1 MLNQYIHTIYNFD
14 MVKRRGDVLEFA
26 ILGLLLES
34 PLHGY
39 ELRKRLT
46 GVLGPFRA
54 ISYGSLYPAL
64 KDLQARGLIAESAP
78 KPIPTVTTKRAR
90 IVYEVTAA
98 GTERFASL
106 VANPGP
112 DAWEDEQF
120 AAHLAFF
127 TSTPSDIRLRILEG
141 RRARLEE
148 RMAVLRESFRHTS
161 ERLDPYASRLQE
173 HGMNR
178 VESEVRWLNELI
190 EAERTS

>member
-1 MLNQYIHTIYNFD
+1 
-14 MVKRRGDVLEFA
+14 MVKRRGDVLTFA
-26 ILGLLLES
+26 ILGLLMES

-64 KDLQARGLIAESAP
+64 RSLQGRGLIAESAP

-90 IVYEVTAA
+90 TVYEITSA
-98 GTERFASL
+98 GTQHFSSL

-112 DAWEDEQF
+112 DAWDDEPF

-127 TSTPSDIRLRILEG
+127 SRTPREIRLRILEG
-141 RRARLEE
+141 RRARLQE
-148 RMAVLRESFRHTS
+148 RMAMLRESFRHTS
-161 ERLDPYASRLQE
+161 QRLDHYAKRMHE
-173 HGMNR
+173 HGLET
-178 VESEVRWLNELI
+178 VESEVRWLEELI
-190 EAERTS
+190 ELERGQ

>member
-1 MLNQYIHTIYNFD
+1 
-14 MVKRRGDVLEFA
+14 MVRRRSDVLELA
-26 ILGLLLES
+26 ILGLLLEA

-39 ELRKRLT
+39 ELRKRLA

-64 KDLQARGLIAESAP
+64 KDLLARGLIAESTP
-78 KPIPTVTTKRAR
+78 KPIPTVTSKRAR

-98 GTERFASL
+98 GTERFTSL

-127 TSTPSDIRLRILEG
+127 TRTPTEIRLRILEG
-141 RRARLEE
+141 RRARLQE
-148 RMAVLRESFRHTS
+148 RMAMLRESFRHTS
-161 ERLDPYASRLQE
+161 ERLDPYATRLQE
-173 HGMNR
+173 HGLDR
-178 VESEVRWLNELI
+178 VENEVRWLEELI
-190 EAERTS
+190 EAARGT